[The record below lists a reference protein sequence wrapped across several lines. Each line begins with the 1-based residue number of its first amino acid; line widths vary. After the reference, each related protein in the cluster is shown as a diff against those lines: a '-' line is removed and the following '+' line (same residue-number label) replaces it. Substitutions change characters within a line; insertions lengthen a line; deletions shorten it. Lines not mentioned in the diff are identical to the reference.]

1 MGVGLGLV
9 EKEFDAFEIPLSEA
23 KSHFLESVD
32 ILKQAW
38 TGETFSYQG
47 QHYKFTDVTITPRP
61 IRQPRPPIWIS
72 AMSELPSSA
81 PDALPTVGSVIPS
94 TALM

>member
-38 TGETFSYQG
+38 TGETFSY
-47 QHYKFTDVTITPRP
+47 HSMFKFLAFDR
-61 IRQPRPPIWIS
+61 
-72 AMSELPSSA
+72 EE
-81 PDALPTVGSVIPS
+81 
-94 TALM
+94 